1 MKENLKFVALGFLP
15 VVFGIIGMHIFV
27 LPVFLFCWG
36 YIGYRNYAE
45 DGLKTYLLLHLPL
58 IIALVISLT
67 PLVEVKFLSWYA
79 EAFIVPFF
87 GVAYLIN
94 EMILGLST
102 VYVGFILT
110 FIIVSFIFFVG
121 RELAKA
127 EWGFVR

>member
-1 MKENLKFVALGFLP
+1 MKENMKFIALGFLP
-15 VVFGIIGMHIFV
+15 VVFGIIGMHIFI

-36 YIGYRNYAE
+36 YIGYRNYDE

-58 IIALVISLT
+58 IIALVIFLT
-67 PLVEVKFLSWYA
+67 PLADVKLLSWYA
-79 EAFIVPFF
+79 TAFIVPFF

-102 VYVGFILT
+102 AYIGFILT

-121 RELAKA
+121 REPAKA
-127 EWGFVR
+127 EWGFVK